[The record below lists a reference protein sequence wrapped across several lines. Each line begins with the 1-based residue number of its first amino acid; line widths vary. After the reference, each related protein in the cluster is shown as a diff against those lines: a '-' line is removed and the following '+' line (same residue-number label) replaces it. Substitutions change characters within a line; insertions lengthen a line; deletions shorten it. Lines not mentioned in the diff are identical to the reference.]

1 MVTRRSWHLFGA
13 KNPARSAS
21 SPAAASVGELTPAE
35 FVARLDQLVAV
46 YAAAMRPPAELLA
59 GRRTIMAGHAG
70 NPGFRALAVTDDGT
84 GETVGF
90 GYGFHGVAGQWWHDT
105 VSRALAARSGDG
117 AAAAWLDDSFEV
129 AELHVAP
136 GHQGHG
142 VGAAVLLRLTAGR
155 PERTALLSTRDAD
168 TPARRLYRGTGFT
181 DLLTAFHFFPGGEPP
196 YAVMG
201 AELPLR
207 TRPARS

>member
-1 MVTRRSWHLFGA
+1 MRRTL
-13 KNPARSAS
+13 
-21 SPAAASVGELTPAE
+21 SVSVSELSPAE
-35 FVARLDQLVAV
+35 FTARLDQLIAV

-59 GRRTIMAGHAG
+59 GRRSTMAGHAA

-84 GETVGF
+84 GEAVGF
-90 GYGFHGVAGQWWHDT
+90 GYGFHGAPGQWWHDT
-105 VSRALAARSGDG
+105 VRRALVASRGDAG
-117 AAAAWLDDSFEV
+117 AAAWLGDSFEV

-136 GHQGHG
+136 DYQGGG
-142 VGAAVLLRLTAGR
+142 VGADVLLRLTSGR

-168 TPARRLYRGTGFT
+168 TSARRLYRGTGFA

-207 TRPARS
+207 SAGPGGRPPGTPPARSPRPSR

>member
-13 KNPARSAS
+13 KNPARSGS

-90 GYGFHGVAGQWWHDT
+90 GYGF
-105 VSRALAARSGDG
+105 RALARTNM
-117 AAAAWLDDSFEV
+117 
-129 AELHVAP
+129 LHMLPLVRCPAM
-136 GHQGHG
+136 
-142 VGAAVLLRLTAGR
+142 VVAGR
-155 PERTALLSTRDAD
+155 HDQRKRPCCSGSKTR
-168 TPARRLYRGTGFT
+168 
-181 DLLTAFHFFPGGEPP
+181 
-196 YAVMG
+196 
-201 AELPLR
+201 
-207 TRPARS
+207 